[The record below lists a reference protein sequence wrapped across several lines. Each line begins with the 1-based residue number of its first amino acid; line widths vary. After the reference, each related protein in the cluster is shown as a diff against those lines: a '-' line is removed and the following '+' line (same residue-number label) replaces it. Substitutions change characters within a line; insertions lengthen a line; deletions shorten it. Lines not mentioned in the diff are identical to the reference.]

1 MNRQLMIAMDI
12 AKVREAAKA
21 GHTAA
26 MLREWADAGITFD
39 SRLGTISLLHK
50 PAAEVRMRR
59 GEGTGLDEYV
69 FGQDA
74 QPELVTV
81 SNAGIPAYLTNVFDP
96 RIIQVLVSPMRATE
110 IVGSEEKK
118 GDWTT
123 THAQFISVE
132 LTGETSAYGDFN
144 NNGRASANLNFPI
157 RQSFLY
163 QTFTNWG
170 ELQMARAG
178 AARVDWANK
187 VNEASILALNK
198 FQNASYFFGIAGI
211 PNYGLLNDPGLYP
224 SIVATSAWNASGTT
238 AETVYEDIRRLFVQ
252 MQLQSNGVL
261 DAESPMTLALSP
273 TLAMALNKANQFNVN
288 VYKLLKDNFPNLT
301 VKTAVE
307 YQTAAGELVQLICT
321 SVQGQQ
327 TATTAYTEKMRAH
340 AVVVGSSSW
349 SQKKSQGT
357 FGTVIFNEFAI
368 SSLIGA

>member
-1 MNRQLMIAMDI
+1 MNPTLMIAMDI

-21 GHTAA
+21 GHTAEI
-26 MLREWADAGITFD
+26 LRQLADAGITFD
-39 SRLGTISLLHK
+39 TRLGAIALLHK
-50 PAAEVRMRR
+50 PAAEIRMRR
-59 GEGTGLDEYV
+59 NENDEYV
-69 FGQDA
+69 FAADA
-74 QPELVTV
+74 QPELVTQA
-81 SNAGIPAYLTNVFDP
+81 NAGIPAYLTNVFDP
-96 RIIQVLVSPMRATE
+96 RIINVLVSPMKATE
-110 IVGSEEKK
+110 IVGSEERK

-144 NNGRASANLNFPI
+144 NNGSSNANLNFPV

-187 VNEASILALNK
+187 VNEASILVLNK
-198 FQNASYFFGIAGI
+198 YQNASYFFGVSGI
-211 PNYGLLNDPGLYP
+211 PNYGLLNDPSLYA

-238 AETVYEDIRRLFVQ
+238 AEVVYEDIRRLFVQ
-252 MQLQSNGVL
+252 MQNQSNGTI
-261 DAESPMTLALSP
+261 ETTSPMTLALSP
-273 TLAMALNKANQFNVN
+273 TLSVALNKTNQFNVN

-301 VKTAVE
+301 IKTAVE
-307 YQTAAGELVQLICT
+307 YSTAAGELVQLICN

-357 FGTVIFNEFAI
+357 FGTVIFQPFAI